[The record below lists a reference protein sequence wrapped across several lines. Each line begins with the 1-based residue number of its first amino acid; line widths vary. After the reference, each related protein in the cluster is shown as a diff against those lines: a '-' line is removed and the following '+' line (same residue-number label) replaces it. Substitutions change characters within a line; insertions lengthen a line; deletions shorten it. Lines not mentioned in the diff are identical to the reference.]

1 MNEFGRLLEQEIPRL
16 RRYAFALTR
25 NMSRADDLVQ
35 DTLVRAIAKQ
45 RCWQWGTNL
54 RAWLFTLMHNQN
66 VNGVRRS
73 AREGMAV
80 EFDDTWPFPTA
91 ATDPA
96 AGLSLRDLDRALAR
110 IPEER
115 RQVMLAI
122 MLEGMEHEEAARSAG
137 LSRSAAYEWHNRY
150 EEDGIAGLRDRPRP
164 GRQPRVDAV
173 TSARFKERIAA
184 GAELERDGVVAF
196 RGVDAQRI
204 LKEEFAIDCSL
215 SSTYRL
221 LHRLKLSWLA
231 PRPRH
236 PQADATAQA
245 AFSQLLDCN

>member
-1 MNEFGRLLEQEIPRL
+1 MNEFGRLLEKEIPRL

-115 RQVMLAI
+115 RQVILLI
-122 MLEGMEHEEAARSAG
+122 GLEDISYKEAATILDVPIGTIRSR
-137 LSRSAAYEWHNRY
+137 LSRGRESLRTLMDRRDGTEAANRAA
-150 EEDGIAGLRDRPRP
+150 I
-164 GRQPRVDAV
+164 
-173 TSARFKERIAA
+173 TSAPSNPKRFVPGFERT
-184 GAELERDGVVAF
+184 
-196 RGVDAQRI
+196 QN
-204 LKEEFAIDCSL
+204 S
-215 SSTYRL
+215 RL
-221 LHRLKLSWLA
+221 L
-231 PRPRH
+231 PM
-236 PQADATAQA
+236 
-245 AFSQLLDCN
+245 